1 MLGNEFTMVGGWK
14 WFNKS
19 DTFQL
24 KTPTIYQGS
33 RKKGSPLDKS
43 RTLHENPSENELK
56 TFYASETVSLAH
68 IISRVAALFDLTG
81 QSAPLAVLGNYI
93 ARLALVD
100 SGGDKHKQVT

>member
-43 RTLHENPSENELK
+43 RTLHENPPEYQPSGEW
-56 TFYASETVSLAH
+56 
-68 IISRVAALFDLTG
+68 G
-81 QSAPLAVLGNYI
+81 
-93 ARLALVD
+93 ARLPPKKSKMAARGPQNGGRGLAL
-100 SGGDKHKQVT
+100 GFWAF